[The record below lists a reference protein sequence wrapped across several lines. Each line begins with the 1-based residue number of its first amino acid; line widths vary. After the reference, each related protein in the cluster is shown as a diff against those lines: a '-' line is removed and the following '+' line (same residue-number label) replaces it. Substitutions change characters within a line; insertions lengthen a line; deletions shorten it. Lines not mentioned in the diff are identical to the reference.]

1 MSSNEAA
8 PVSITASR
16 RELARGVA
24 IALAIAA
31 VLLTFVVL
39 PAEYGIDP
47 TGAGKLLGLTALS
60 EAADETPAPATPV
73 STSTPGVAASSNTIA
88 VRQTVPYRTDTRTI
102 TLAPGKGKEIKTR
115 LEKDAALVYSWKTD
129 GGAVVS
135 HDFHGEPA
143 NAKGDEFESFIKD
156 TGISES
162 RGVLIAPFTGTH
174 GWWWGNKT
182 DAPITVTVTAS
193 GFYADIVEK

>member
-1 MSSNEAA
+1 MSSTDHA

-16 RELARGVA
+16 RELARGIAV
-24 IALAIAA
+24 ALAIAA
-31 VLLTFVVL
+31 VLLVFVVL
-39 PAEYGIDP
+39 PAEYGMDP

-60 EAADETPAPATPV
+60 EAADEKPATATPAPTAAPAA
-73 STSTPGVAASSNTIA
+73 AASSATIA
-88 VRQTVPYRTDTRTI
+88 VRQSLPYRTDTRTV
-102 TLAPGKGKEIKTR
+102 TLAPGKGKEIKAY

>member
-1 MSSNEAA
+1 MTLIQPA
-8 PVSITASR
+8 PAVSASK
-16 RELARGVA
+16 RELARGLG

-31 VLLTFVVL
+31 VLLTIAVL

-47 TGAGKLLGLTALS
+47 TGIGGALGLTALRGPA
-60 EAADETPAPATPV
+60 EKPAPSPVVPVATAGAV
-73 STSTPGVAASSNTIA
+73 GGTGTIA
-88 VRQTVPYRTDTRTI
+88 VRQTLPYRTDTRTI
-102 TLAPGKGKEIKTR
+102 TLAPGKGREIKTH
-115 LEKDAALVYSWKTD
+115 LAKDAALVYSWKTD